1 MNHIIE
7 QYKNVVLQLAT
18 PISTGTGFYLHKPN
32 LIITNLHVVAGC
44 SEAVVSA
51 HQLPQTLT
59 KIVFTDPKHDIAFL
73 EVPANA
79 KFSKVDLN
87 CNAINAGD
95 EIVAIGHPY
104 GLKYTATQG
113 IVSKAERL
121 HQDVKY
127 IQIDA
132 AINPGNSGG
141 PLVNRNGDIIGIN
154 TFIFRES
161 NNLGF
166 ALPAHYLELALN
178 EYLAIAENQ
187 IATRC
192 ASCSN
197 IVTEA
202 TIEGVYCP
210 HCGTQIKLT
219 TTIPTYMPTGVCAV
233 VEEVLQNIGYNTNL
247 ARRGTNSWEVQQG
260 SATILLH
267 YDEGSGYLT
276 VDAVLCQLPKTNIKP
291 IYEYL
296 LRQNNTLESSA
307 FSLMSHDIVLSST
320 IYDYFLNKKTLGSLF
335 KNLFEKADFYD
346 DILIKEYGTIPCL
359 EDV

>member
-1 MNHIIE
+1 M
-7 QYKNVVLQLAT
+7 LQLAT
-18 PISTGTGFYLHKPN
+18 PTSTGTGFYLHKPH
-32 LIITNLHVVAGC
+32 LIVTNLHVVASC

-51 HQLPQTLT
+51 YQLPQTLA
-59 KIVFTDPKHDIAFL
+59 KVVFTDPKHDIAFL
-73 EVPANA
+73 EVPENSDFA
-79 KFSKVDLN
+79 KVDLCLN
-87 CNAINAGD
+87 TINAGD

-113 IVSKAERL
+113 IISKAERL

-166 ALPAHYLELALN
+166 ALPAHYLALALN
-178 EYLAIAENQ
+178 EYLEIGKNQ
-187 IATRC
+187 TATRC

-197 IVTEA
+197 IVTET

-210 HCGTQIKLT
+210 HCGATIHLT
-219 TTIPTYMPTGVCAV
+219 STMPAYIPVGVCAI
-233 VEEVLQNIGYNTNL
+233 VEEVLQHIGYSVNL

-260 SATILLH
+260 SATIILH

-276 VDAVLCQLPKTNIKP
+276 VDAILCQLPKINIKP

-296 LRQNNTLESSA
+296 LRQNNTLESAA
-307 FSLMSHDIVLSST
+307 FCLMSHDIVLSST

-335 KNLFEKADFYD
+335 INLFEKADFYD
-346 DILIKEYGTIPCL
+346 DILIKEYGAIPRL
-359 EDV
+359 EDK